1 MNEERASA
9 CLSMP
14 SHFQSAQHLQATTT
28 DVYSKTVKII
38 WLHLMHPVL
47 CFEGWHLHLVK
58 AQAGPVCPL

>member
-38 WLHLMHPVL
+38 
-47 CFEGWHLHLVK
+47 
-58 AQAGPVCPL
+58 